1 MGRARPVGGGG
12 RSLVVRV
19 KKDKFLFALKAAF
32 CLFLLIHV
40 LGKARW
46 SEFREALAAADAACM
61 ALSFLLGPAVLHAGF
76 LRWRAFLKTPS
87 GESFWALFELYLAGR
102 FLNFLRP
109 YSAFGHWEFEE
120 NRARWRA
127 AAASTSLDRFLGL
140 SVLLSLALAGLAL
153 NAPLFLNRALSAS
166 LAAVLV
172 GYFIVLWAALAP
184 RSPFSAWKGRPPGPV
199 LRVVELRAAF
209 QAWSGRRGLWVRAAS
224 LTLLCA
230 LLAAVDA
237 WVACRAFGARV
248 PFSILLAAA
257 PLVQAIAMAPVS
269 LGNAGLQEWGYFF
282 VFKSFGLPPE
292 LGLAVALLLRARG
305 LATGLGAGALYL
317 RWVLKNI
324 QPAPAGAAFSVEPTA
339 PGGRA

>member
-1 MGRARPVGGGG
+1 M
-12 RSLVVRV
+12 
-19 KKDKFLFALKAAF
+19 KNDKWLFALKGAF

-46 SEFREALAAADAACM
+46 TDFREALASADAVFM

-76 LRWRAFLKTPS
+76 LRWRAFLKIRET

-120 NRARWRA
+120 NRVRWRA
-127 AAASTSLDRFLGL
+127 AAASTALDRFLGL
-140 SVLLSLALAGLAL
+140 SVLLSLSLAGLAL

-172 GYFIVLWAALAP
+172 GFFIVLWAALAP
-184 RSPFSAWKGRPPGPV
+184 RSPLTTWKGRLPGPV

-209 QAWSGRRGLWVRAAS
+209 QAWSGRRGLWVRAAA

-230 LLAAVDA
+230 LLAAIDA
-237 WVACRAFGARV
+237 WAACRAFGAHV
-248 PFSILLAAA
+248 PFTILLAAA
-257 PLVQAIAMAPVS
+257 PLVQVIAMAPVS

-324 QPAPAGAAFSVEPTA
+324 QPVPAGAAFSVEPST